1 MKKVAKTTTISATS
15 INLFVQQSLD
25 LKIRRMYILYEEKAS
40 KVSNIGICLRE
51 TLIAT
56 TDKANHS
63 SMFQKRRLNYLDT

>member
-1 MKKVAKTTTISATS
+1 
-15 INLFVQQSLD
+15 
-25 LKIRRMYILYEEKAS
+25 MYILYEEKAS
-40 KVSNIGICLRE
+40 KVSNIGICLRA